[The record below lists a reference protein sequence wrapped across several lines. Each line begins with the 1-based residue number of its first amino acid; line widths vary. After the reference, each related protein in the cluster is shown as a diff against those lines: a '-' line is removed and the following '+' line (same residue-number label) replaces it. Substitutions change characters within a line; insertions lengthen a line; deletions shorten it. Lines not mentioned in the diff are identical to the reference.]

1 MPMRIRSLVTAALF
15 AAALGAHAP
24 PAQAA
29 ALVTVDASSTVDRV
43 IVYSTRAKVFR
54 RATATLKT
62 GETRVRVATL
72 PTTVNLDSVQ
82 VRSKSTKVK
91 RVEVAMARGRLPRQA
106 EAEKLVAQLEALDD
120 KLTVLRDQ
128 ARVWRDQRTFVR
140 NLYLR
145 QPPQNRKLAQP
156 EGIYVDTW
164 RKTLRWV
171 ELRNAQA
178 RKRLEELRKQQ
189 RKLHKQRHKLV
200 VAARQLDLSAVERPQ
215 LTVTATV
222 KGRGGK
228 HTIMVSYLVRS
239 VSWRPSYDLRY
250 DHVKKRVEATY
261 YADVTQRSGEDWKNA
276 SMRFS
281 TARAMSLVA
290 VPELPTW
297 TLGRKRDF
305 IPRPRKRYERTPR
318 QWRAPARPV
327 MISAAVRQLRA
338 LLGGAPRGGAG
349 EGYGRG
355 GGKSYRGRADSLD
368 DLISAK
374 PRARRPRR
382 ISRRRYKS
390 KRRYRPSPKKSM
402 APRAPPPPAR
412 PVARDEAEDRGAV
425 AESIRVSG
433 RRLTRSLAGGSRGR
447 RWRKRPPVERVP
459 WTDVGYR
466 PPYLPANSPAAA
478 AKGYLFTLYAP
489 GRHEVPA
496 TGAKRRIPVL
506 RTSFRVSPI
515 YRLLPGKSK
524 LAYVLAELKNTSGRP
539 ILRGHA
545 NLFAGTMFSGR
556 SYINTALPGHKMSL
570 PLGVDDSVKIVRH
583 LKQRTVTEGVLFK
596 DDVTEYTVEIEI
608 ANNRR
613 YPITVDMRDQVPR
626 KSGRK
631 IEIGGFVYKVSGKKK
646 TAAKAT
652 KNRKKGWTGAD
663 DQGRVV
669 WIGKVGARQVK
680 KLSFSFRITR
690 PKDWL
695 LRQHGG

>member
-1 MPMRIRSLVTAALF
+1 MRIRSLVAAALF

-24 PAQAA
+24 PADAA
-29 ALVTVDASSTVDRV
+29 AMITVDASSKVDRV

-54 RATATLKT
+54 RATATLKA

-106 EAEKLVAQLEALDD
+106 EAEKLVTQLEALDD
-120 KLTVLRDQ
+120 KIRVVRDE
-128 ARVWRDQRTFVR
+128 ARVWREQRSFIR
-140 NLYLR
+140 DLYLR
-145 QPPQNRKLAQP
+145 QPPKGAKQPP
-156 EGIYVDTW
+156 EGIFVNTW
-164 RKTLRWV
+164 RLTLRWV
-171 ELRNAQA
+171 EKRNAQA
-178 RKRLEELRKQQ
+178 RKRLEELREQK
-189 RKLHKQRHKLV
+189 RKLFKQRHKLV

-222 KGRGGK
+222 EGRGGK
-228 HTIMVSYLVRS
+228 HAIMVSYLVSR

-261 YADVTQRSGEDWKNA
+261 YADVTQRSGEDWSNA
-276 SMRFS
+276 SLRFS
-281 TARAMSLVA
+281 TGRAMSLVA

-305 IPRPRKRYERTPR
+305 TPKPSKRYERASR
-318 QWRAPARPV
+318 RWRASPRPV
-327 MISAAVRQLRA
+327 VISATVRRLQKLLR
-338 LLGGAPRGGAG
+338 LRGSKV
-349 EGYGRG
+349 GYGRLGSGSAGRG
-355 GGKSYRGRADSLD
+355 GYGKSGRAKRDSLD
-368 DLISAK
+368 DLLED
-374 PRARRPRR
+374 RPRR
-382 ISRRRYKS
+382 RYRKKSRRRYS
-390 KRRYRPSPKKSM
+390 RRRYRRPKYRPSPKAVM
-402 APRAPPPPAR
+402 PAPSAPPR
-412 PVARDEAEDRGAV
+412 PVARAERESADSSV
-425 AESIRVSG
+425 AISG
-433 RRLTRSLAGGSRGR
+433 RRSRPSGGRSS

-466 PPYLPANSPAAA
+466 PPYLPSDSPAKA

-506 RTSFRVSPI
+506 RTSFRVAPI
-515 YRLLPGKSK
+515 YRILPGKSK

-570 PLGVDDSVKIVRH
+570 PLGVDDSVKVVRH

-613 YPITVDMRDQVPR
+613 YPITVDVRDQVPR
-626 KSGRK
+626 KRGRK
-631 IEIGGFVYKVSGKKK
+631 IEIGGFTYKVAGKKK
-646 TAAKAT
+646 QAAKAT
-652 KNRKKGWTGAD
+652 KDRKPGWTGAD

-669 WIGKVGARQVK
+669 WIGKIGARKVK

-695 LRQHGG
+695 LRQSGG